1 MIYLDNAATTKPCPE
16 AVAIATEVMT
26 SKWGNPSASCG
37 FGERSRAVITAARK
51 QVAYAL
57 GAVPHEIYFTSGGT
71 ESANLAIFG
80 AVTANAKHG
89 NHIVTTA
96 VEHSAVSKTMRNLR
110 REHGCE
116 ITYVP
121 MDGRTLDLQAL
132 GNSITDETVL
142 VSVMLVQNEVG
153 TVFPLP
159 EISKIVKRR
168 NPNTLLHCDAVQG
181 FGKIAFTVDEMG
193 VDLLS
198 VSAHKIHGISGCGA
212 LYVREGTQLFARQ
225 FGGGQESGLRSGT
238 ESVALI
244 AAFGEAV
251 RITFANLAQNATHI
265 TALRDYAL
273 TELPRRFT
281 NVIFNT
287 DALCAP
293 HIVSFTL
300 RGIEAANA
308 VQALGAQ
315 GICISNGAA
324 CKSNE
329 RGDDKRKQALEYYG
343 LTDAQVR
350 DTLRISFCGGNTFDE
365 IDAMVAELERW
376 VLIGE

>member
-16 AVAIATEVMT
+16 AVEIATEVMT
-26 SKWGNPSASCG
+26 SKWGNPSASYG
-37 FGERSRAVITAARK
+37 FGEQGKAILSSSRA
-51 QVAYAL
+51 QVAVAL
-57 GAVPHEIYFTSGGT
+57 GANPSEIYFTSGGT
-71 ESANLAIFG
+71 EADNLAIFG
-80 AVTANAKHG
+80 AVTARKEIGQHV
-89 NHIVTTA
+89 VTTA

-110 REHGCE
+110 REHSCE
-116 ITYVP
+116 VTYVP
-121 MDGRTLDLQAL
+121 MKGRTLDLQAL
-132 GNSITDETVL
+132 ENSITDETVL
-142 VSVMLVQNEVG
+142 VSVMLVQNEIG

-181 FGKIAFTVDEMG
+181 FGKIAFTVDEIG

-225 FGGGQESGLRSGT
+225 FGGGQENGLRSGT

-251 RITFANLAQNATHI
+251 RITFANLAQNAAHM
-265 TALRDYAL
+265 TALRDYSL
-273 TELPRRFT
+273 TELSKRFP
-281 NVIFNT
+281 NAKLNT

-300 RGIEAANA
+300 PGIEAANA

-350 DTLRISFCGGNTFDE
+350 DTLRISFCGGNTVDE
-365 IDAMVAELERW
+365 IDAMAAALDQ
-376 VLIGE
+376 